1 MQKPAHDSTQQI
13 CCNSPK
19 LETTQ
24 TSCNACMVK
33 QIMIHLQH
41 GILLSKKKEQ
51 TIGGFKG
58 IMSEKRQFEKVT
70 NCNLFEIT

>member
-1 MQKPAHDSTQQI
+1 
-13 CCNSPK
+13 
-19 LETTQ
+19 
-24 TSCNACMVK
+24 MVK
-33 QIMIHLQH
+33 QIMIYLQH